1 MAADGMNAMMI
12 GAMVLFAIG
21 GLVSLVGGIW
31 LLVVAFQEHILWGLG
46 SLLVPF
52 VSLIFVIM
60 YWNKSWKPFGLQ
72 LVGVLVSVGGFL
84 LILPSLPAPQ

>member
-1 MAADGMNAMMI
+1 
-12 GAMVLFAIG
+12 
-21 GLVSLVGGIW
+21 
-31 LLVVAFQEHILWGLG
+31 
-46 SLLVPF
+46 
-52 VSLIFVIM
+52 VIM